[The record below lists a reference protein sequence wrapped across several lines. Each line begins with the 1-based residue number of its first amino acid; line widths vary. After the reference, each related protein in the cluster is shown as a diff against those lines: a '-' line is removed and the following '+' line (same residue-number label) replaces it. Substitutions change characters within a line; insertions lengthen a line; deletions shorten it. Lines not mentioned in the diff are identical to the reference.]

1 MIDEVP
7 LYLRV
12 EPAALSEERAGD
24 EPEAVAHAKLVLDD
38 VAFGETGVGV
48 VPLVGAESSH
58 HEEGEADQHVRG
70 QHVQPDLDGQRVHE
84 GEQPRWLAGWHLNY
98 VTLRF

>member
-1 MIDEVP
+1 M
-7 LYLRV
+7 YLGV
-12 EPAALSEERAGD
+12 EPAALPEERASD
-24 EPEAVAHAKLVLDD
+24 KPETVADAKLVLDD
-38 VAFGETGVGV
+38 VALRQTRMRI
-48 VPLVGAESSH
+48 VPLVRAESGH
-58 HEEGEADQHVRG
+58 NEQGEAYEHVRG